1 MNVRFL
7 VSFLL
12 RLIPFLVLG
21 LFRAAVLYAAPAS
34 DALFEVGTAKIEI
47 TPEYPIR
54 LTGYVARKTE
64 SQLPGLKLW
73 AKALAIGSDKEG
85 PAILITVDNCGV
97 CANVTEEVAA
107 RLQRRAGIARD
118 HFAVS
123 SSHTHSGPQTDGFAP
138 NIFAMDLP
146 LSQQQTITRYTKEL
160 TDKLEQ
166 VALTALKDRKSARL
180 FWSES
185 KVGFAANRRTR
196 DGVAAAEGL
205 RDVHD
210 RTGRQCDR
218 GARRNLDRRAL
229 ALQLE

>member
-21 LFRAAVLYAAPAS
+21 LFRASALYAAPAS

-166 VALTALKDRKSARL
+166 VSVTALKERKPARL
-180 FWSES
+180 FWS
-185 KVGFAANRRTR
+185 
-196 DGVAAAEGL
+196 
-205 RDVHD
+205 
-210 RTGRQCDR
+210 
-218 GARRNLDRRAL
+218 
-229 ALQLE
+229 